1 MPKLG
6 RTLIVMATAA
16 LAAVPTAP
24 AFADD
29 NPCKGTAPG
38 PHCRPPCTT
47 RPVIEPGDP
56 VNGYGPYVYFEQTG
70 C

>member
-1 MPKLG
+1 MSKLG
-6 RTLIVMATAA
+6 KMAIG
-16 LAAVPTAP
+16 LAAAVAAVIPAGP

-38 PHCRPPCTT
+38 PHCRPACFYY
-47 RPVIEPGDP
+47 VYYDAGDP
-56 VNGYGPYVYFEQTG
+56 ANGVAPTVEIRETF

>member
-1 MPKLG
+1 MRKLS
-6 RTLIVMATAA
+6 RTLIVLASAAVAA
-16 LAAVPTAP
+16 LPAAP

-38 PHCRPPCTT
+38 PHCRPACFYE
-47 RPVIEPGDP
+47 VVVDPGDP
-56 VNGYGPYVYFEQTG
+56 ANGIGPTVEIRETF